1 MPNGKKIYIYMLVKR
16 SDLHNKK
23 FLRSFVSRHY
33 KMSAKNSYPAIKFDH
48 CCSRQLFELCMNCV
62 YLL

>member
-1 MPNGKKIYIYMLVKR
+1 MPNGKKIYIHMLVKR

-33 KMSAKNSYPAIKFDH
+33 KMSAKNSYPAIKFATV
-48 CCSRQLFELCMNCV
+48 N
-62 YLL
+62 